1 MAPAIRRAGAADAAV
16 LARIGAE
23 TFTIT
28 FGHLYPP
35 EDLAA
40 FLDDSHSQAAY
51 AKLLADPRYGLWLL
65 EDGAQA
71 DTAPGETARAVGFAV
86 AGPCG
91 LPHDDVAPEDG
102 ELKRLYLLPDAQNG
116 GWGAK
121 LFAEALDW
129 LQGEGR
135 HRIWISVWS
144 ENFGAQR
151 FYARHGFAKVAEY
164 EFPVGRQRDI
174 EFMYRRDAAQA

>member
-1 MAPAIRRAGAADAAV
+1 MTAALAIRRADAGDAAT
-16 LARIGAE
+16 LSAIGRE
-23 TFTIT
+23 TFDGT

-40 FLDDSHSQAAY
+40 FLEESHSAAAY
-51 AKLLADPRYGLWLL
+51 AGLLADPRYGLWLL
-65 EDGAQA
+65 EDA
-71 DTAPGETARAVGFAV
+71 ARPVGFAV

-91 LPHDDVAPEDG
+91 LPHEDVRAEDG
-102 ELKRLYLLPDAQNG
+102 ELKRLYLMPAVQNG
-116 GWGAK
+116 GWGGR
-121 LFAEALDW
+121 LFATAIDW
-129 LQGEGR
+129 LQAQGR

-164 EFPVGRQRDI
+164 EFPVGSQRDI
-174 EFMYRRDAAQA
+174 EYMYRREA

>member
-1 MAPAIRRAGAADAAV
+1 MSVAPAIRRAIAADAAA
-16 LARIGAE
+16 LSAIGRE
-23 TFTIT
+23 TFTLT

-40 FLDDSHSQAAY
+40 FLEDSHSAAAY

-65 EDGAQA
+65 E
-71 DTAPGETARAVGFAV
+71 GEGRPLGFAV

-91 LPHDDVAPEDG
+91 LPHDDVREDDG
-102 ELKRLYLLPDAQNG
+102 ELKRLYLLPGVQNA
-116 GWGAK
+116 GWGARV
-121 LFAEALDW
+121 FTEAIAW
-129 LQGEGR
+129 LEAQGR
-135 HRIWISVWS
+135 RRIWISVWS

-151 FYARHGFAKVAEY
+151 FYARHGFGKVAEY

-174 EFMYRRDAAQA
+174 EDMYRRDPEPGLP